1 MKFELTESRSSFK
14 SYSSFTLIKNL
25 MEKGYKKDGVYGVM
39 TSSVF
44 EMFRSYNL
52 PVTGGGR

>member
-1 MKFELTESRSSFK
+1 MKFEVTQSRSSFK
-14 SYSSFTLIKNL
+14 SYSSFTLIKSL
-25 MEKGYKKDGVYGVM
+25 KEKGYKKDGVHGVM

-52 PVTGGGR
+52 PGTGGGR

>member
-1 MKFELTESRSSFK
+1 MKFEVTQSRSSFK
-14 SYSSFTLIKNL
+14 SYSSFTLIKSL
-25 MEKGYKKDGVYGVM
+25 KEKGYKKDGVHGVM

-52 PVTGGGR
+52 LGTGGGR